1 MLAMPIPTDD
11 PGRRARKRI
20 QMLAHLAATA
30 ARLFDAYGYDAVTM
44 EQIAAEADV
53 AKRTLYNHF
62 ATKEAVLAHWLE
74 QELARDLGHL
84 QRDVARRK
92 SFAARVGCVLDAS
105 AAWCEQHPVHL
116 LAYLR
121 HRFLSIGAAAPD
133 SDHAQGSDIALVW
146 QQLIVAGQQAGEL
159 NRSLPAEQLA
169 TWFHHL
175 YLAAMLRWLTVP
187 GLSLKKEFQSV
198 ARLFVEGAQ
207 AKTPASPRD
216 ASRA

>member
-1 MLAMPIPTDD
+1 MPIQTDD

-30 ARLFDAYGYDAVTM
+30 ARLFDAHGYEAVTM

-62 ATKEAVLAHWLE
+62 PTKEAVLAHWLE
-74 QELARDLGHL
+74 GELARDLAPL

-92 SFAARVGCVLDAS
+92 TFASRIGCVLDAS
-105 AAWCEQHPVHL
+105 AAWCERHPAYL

-121 HRFLSIGAAAPD
+121 HRLLSIGAAEPESAG
-133 SDHAQGSDIALVW
+133 QNGSDIARVW
-146 QQLIVAGQQAGEL
+146 QQLIVAAQQAGEL
-159 NRSLPAEQLA
+159 NGTLRADQLA

-187 GLSLKKEFQSV
+187 GLSLKREFQSV
-198 ARLFVEGAQ
+198 AKLFIEGAE
-207 AKTPASPRD
+207 AKR
-216 ASRA
+216 

>member
-1 MLAMPIPTDD
+1 MPMTTDD

-20 QMLAHLAATA
+20 QMLAHLAATG
-30 ARLFDAYGYDAVTM
+30 ARLFNAHGYDAVTM
-44 EQIAAEADV
+44 EQIAAQADV

-62 ATKEAVLAHWLE
+62 PTKEAVLAHWLE
-74 QELARDLGHL
+74 GELARDLAHL

-92 SFAARVGCVLDAS
+92 TFASRIACVLDAS
-105 AAWCEQHPVHL
+105 AAWCEQHPVYL

-121 HRFLSIGAAAPD
+121 HRFLGIGAAQAE
-133 SDHAQGSDIALVW
+133 GGKENGGDIALMW
-146 QQLIVAGQQAGEL
+146 QQLIAAGQQAGEL
-159 NRSLPAEQLA
+159 NPALAADQLA

-187 GLSLKKEFQSV
+187 GLSLKREFQSV

-207 AKTPASPRD
+207 AKP
-216 ASRA
+216 

>member
-1 MLAMPIPTDD
+1 MTIPTDD

-20 QMLAHLAATA
+20 QMLAHLSATG
-30 ARLFDAYGYDAVTM
+30 ARLFDAHGYEAVTM

-62 ATKEAVLAHWLE
+62 PTKEAVLAHWLE
-74 QELARDLGHL
+74 GELARDLAHL

-92 SFAARVGCVLDAS
+92 TFASRMGCVLDAS
-105 AAWCEQHPVHL
+105 AAWCEQYPAYL

-121 HRFLSIGAAAPD
+121 HRFLSIGAAEPERAGEN
-133 SDHAQGSDIALVW
+133 GSDIARVW
-146 QQLIVAGQQAGEL
+146 EQLISAGQQAGEL
-159 NRSLPAEQLA
+159 NAALRADQLA

-187 GLSLKKEFQSV
+187 GLSLKRELQSV
-198 ARLFVEGAQ
+198 AKLFIEGAE
-207 AKTPASPRD
+207 AKR
-216 ASRA
+216 

>member
-1 MLAMPIPTDD
+1 MEPIPDD

-30 ARLFDAYGYDAVTM
+30 ARLFDAHGYDTVTM

-74 QELARDLGHL
+74 GELARDLAHL

-92 SFAARVGCVLDAS
+92 SFASRIACVLDAS
-105 AAWCEQHPVHL
+105 AAWCEQHPVYL

-121 HRFLSIGAAAPD
+121 HRFLSIGTVEPD
-133 SDHAQGSDIALVW
+133 DGGDIVLVW
-146 QQLIVAGQQAGEL
+146 RQLIVAGQQAGEL
-159 NRSLPAEQLA
+159 NAALPAEQLA

-175 YLAAMLRWLTVP
+175 YLAAMLRWLNAP
-187 GLSLKKEFQSV
+187 GLSLKREFQAV
-198 ARLFVEGAQ
+198 ARFFVEGAEVK
-207 AKTPASPRD
+207 AASKGAR
-216 ASRA
+216 RA